1 VRVRGQSGCGA
12 ERSRQV
18 QLSRGQD
25 VAPAYAGGRYVANS
39 IRAERVRA
47 GCLIRNTSG
56 VKLSVRGAVLQSRA
70 TMAVFLHW
78 NTAAQN
84 GPVIQICSHCGAL
97 LLEDVEKCSF
107 CDAPLAEPTEN
118 SEPVAVSV
126 SAPERFHGATDT
138 DDDPEPASSAEPEWR
153 REVSRRLEAY
163 RVRRG
168 RVRPDDS
175 QSGLPFSRTATAL
188 EEDDRE
194 IEEIELYERQRART
208 VQRPAQKKLQNERVE
223 INIQPELDFT
233 SFPDD
238 RAHPQTALVPVAS
251 LGERRRAGALDLLFL
266 TLTYAGFLGL
276 FRSLGGQLVL
286 EKVDAIV
293 YLATFYLFYAQY
305 FFLFTTFA
313 GATPGMQLC
322 ELTIVRL
329 DGSLP
334 DTRQLLWR
342 SFGYLLSGATMML
355 GFLWSLWDEDR
366 FTWQDRIS
374 QTYVTAA
381 TPVTEPSQ
389 FQVHRTQRQRF
400 AHK

>member
-1 VRVRGQSGCGA
+1 M
-12 ERSRQV
+12 
-18 QLSRGQD
+18 
-25 VAPAYAGGRYVANS
+25 GRPV
-39 IRAERVRA
+39 A
-47 GCLIRNTSG
+47 GCLIRNTGQVKCWASG
-56 VKLSVRGAVLQSRA
+56 PVFRLRA
-70 TMAVFLHW
+70 NIAVFRHW

-84 GPVIQICSHCGAL
+84 GPVIQICRHCGAL
-97 LLEDVEKCSF
+97 LLEDVENCSF
-107 CDAPLAEPTEN
+107 CDAPLAETGDN
-118 SEPVAVSV
+118 SEPVAISV
-126 SAPERFHGATDT
+126 SAPEISHGALDT
-138 DDDPEPASSAEPEWR
+138 DDDPDAARSAEPEWR

-168 RVRPDDS
+168 RCRPDDS
-175 QSGLPFSRTATAL
+175 QSGLPFSRASTAL
-188 EEDDRE
+188 AEDDRE
-194 IEEIELYERQRART
+194 IEEIELYERQRAR
-208 VQRPAQKKLQNERVE
+208 VQQRPVQKKLQNERVE

-238 RAHPQTALVPVAS
+238 RAHPQTALVPVAG
-251 LGERRRAGALDLLFL
+251 LVERRHAGALDFLFL
-266 TLTYAGFLGL
+266 ALTYAGFLGL
-276 FRSLGGQLVL
+276 FRSLGGQLAL

-293 YLATFYLFYAQY
+293 YVATFYLFYAQY

-313 GATPGMQLC
+313 GATPGMQIC
-322 ELTIVRL
+322 GLTIVRL

-381 TPVTEPSQ
+381 TPVTEPSE

>member
-1 VRVRGQSGCGA
+1 MRPFPIHSEQGACLWVALYATLPAVGAPPRG
-12 ERSRQV
+12 
-18 QLSRGQD
+18 
-25 VAPAYAGGRYVANS
+25 
-39 IRAERVRA
+39 
-47 GCLIRNTSG
+47 
-56 VKLSVRGAVLQSRA
+56 SVVWPRA
-70 TMAVFLHW
+70 TIALFRHW

-97 LLEDVEKCSF
+97 LLEDVENCSF
-107 CDAPLAEPTEN
+107 CDAPLAGSGGN
-118 SEPVAVSV
+118 SEPLAVRV
-126 SAPERFHGATDT
+126 SAPETFHGASDT
-138 DDDPEPASSAEPEWR
+138 DDDPDTARSAEPEWR

-168 RVRPDDS
+168 RYRQDDS
-175 QSGLPFSRTATAL
+175 QSGLPFSRAATAL
-188 EEDDRE
+188 QEDDRE
-194 IEEIELYERQRART
+194 IEEIELYERQRARV
-208 VQRPAQKKLQNERVE
+208 VQRPVQKKLQNERVE

-251 LGERRRAGALDLLFL
+251 LAERRHAGALDLLFL
-266 TLTYAGFLGL
+266 SLTYAGFLGL

-322 ELTIVRL
+322 GLTIVRL

-342 SFGYLLSGATMML
+342 SFGYLLSGATMLL

-381 TPVTEPSQ
+381 TPVREASE
-389 FQVHRTQRQRF
+389 FQVQPAQRQRF